1 MRYKIGVRILL
12 LLYLVIAVVDSI
24 DIASLWR
31 QTMQHQ
37 KYGKQE
43 QNFLILFYFEEE
55 EMNRFI
61 IMLISSSD

>member
-43 QNFLILFYFEEE
+43 QNFLILFYFIL
-55 EMNRFI
+55 F
-61 IMLISSSD
+61 

>member
-43 QNFLILFYFEEE
+43 QNFLILFYFILKEGDE
-55 EMNRFI
+55 
-61 IMLISSSD
+61 